1 MKLSNVAFTG
11 SINISGSLVL
21 PNGTANLRPSN
32 PQTGSLFI
40 ETSPSGSNLLV
51 YNGQSGSGWEIAGI
65 QTEPK
70 LYIPPPSGDIEYL
83 VVAGGGGAAK
93 GGGGAGGYLSSSLSS
108 IPSGST
114 ITVTVGAGGTGIVSD
129 TSAGNTANQGGSSSL
144 ASSEFSTVA
153 AIGGGGGAIAYYGVG
168 GDGGSG
174 GGGAG
179 LDATGDGD
187 GGSGT
192 AGQGFDGGTGKY
204 TTNYG
209 GLYAMGGG
217 GGASEVGSDA
227 QNTTVNGSA
236 KNGGDGGDGKQSKIT
251 GTTTYYAG
259 GGGGGVHGDSTG
271 YVTGDGGQG
280 GGADAADQPGSNGQ
294 NAGNA
299 GTANTGGGGG
309 GAASLASYSGQTG
322 GQGGSGI
329 VVLAY
334 DSGSITA
341 TGGIAKSRSDGH
353 VYHTFNSSGTLTVG
367 GSTFNTVLN
376 GENFGILLF
385 SGDNANPRSITGLGF
400 DPGMV
405 WVKNR
410 HNGGENHGMGDIL
423 RTTGKILYPNLT
435 LTETSGEYITPIT
448 DGVKITTGNNNYS
461 GNDYVAW
468 CWKAGGSGVSN
479 SNGSITST
487 VSANQAAGFSIV
499 TYAGNSASSATI
511 GHGLSSAPQLIW
523 VKGRNVTAGW
533 PTMFNDGSY
542 SNYGIRLNES
552 GVDTNNATVFFN
564 NTAPTDTVFSVGG
577 SDEVNDGYNYVAYCF
592 HSVPGYQKV
601 GSYTGTGS
609 AGLEVTLGFQARFI
623 MVKKVAPSGDRWLIA
638 DTSRGPATN
647 NDEFIDAT
655 DSLSERDFNCTNG
668 ITFGSNSFT
677 VNTTDGSFNSSGGTY
692 IYLAIA

>member
-1 MKLSNVAFTG
+1 MRLSNVAFTG

-32 PQTGSLFI
+32 AQTGSLFV
-40 ETSPSGSNLLV
+40 ETSSSGSNLLV

-114 ITVTVGAGGTGIVSD
+114 ITITVGAGGTGIVSD

-251 GTTTYYAG
+251 GTATYYAG

-309 GAASLASYSGQTG
+309 GAASLVSYSGQTG

-341 TGGIAKSRSDGH
+341 TGGVAKSRSDGH

-367 GSTFNTVLN
+367 GPDDPSVLN
-376 GENFGILLF
+376 GDNFGAITYVGDRPTNAAKTGMGFKADLIIIKGRSFSDHWSVLDSSRGANVLGTNSTDAQASF
-385 SGDNANPRSITGLGF
+385 SGFTF
-400 DPGMV
+400 D
-405 WVKNR
+405 
-410 HNGGENHGMGDIL
+410 
-423 RTTGKILYPNLT
+423 
-435 LTETSGEYITPIT
+435 T
-448 DGVKITTGNNNYS
+448 DGFTVGSS
-461 GNDYVAW
+461 GQANSNGETHIAW
-468 CWKAGGSGVSN
+468 GWKATGGTTTSNGV
-479 SNGSITST
+479 GSITSA
-487 VSANQAAGFSIV
+487 VQANTAAGFSIV
-499 TYAGNSASSATI
+499 TYTGNGTSGATV
-511 GHGLSSAPQLIW
+511 GHGLSQTPDMVIA
-523 VKGRNVTAGW
+523 KGI
-533 PTMFNDGSY
+533 DGSNSSWWVHHVGLSSGYQLELNNSSAQTNY
-542 SNYGIRLNES
+542 SS
-552 GVDTNNATVFFN
+552 VFN
-564 NTAPTDTVFSVGG
+564 GTAPTSTVVTLGNG
-577 SDEVNDGYNYVAYCF
+577 DPNRNGNTQLLYCF
-592 HSVPGYQKV
+592 HSVSGYSKF
-601 GSYTGTGS
+601 GSYSGTGS
-609 AGLEVTLGFQARFI
+609 SLEITVGFSPRFVMI
-623 MVKKVAPSGDRWLIA
+623 KRYASSGDRWLVV
-638 DTSRGPATN
+638 DSFRGGATN
-647 NDEFIDAT
+647 NDSFLDFQDT
-655 DSLSERDFNCTNG
+655 LSERDMNATNG
-668 ITFGSNSFT
+668 LTFNANSFT
-677 VNTTDGSFNSSGGTY
+677 INTTDGALNNSAGSY
-692 IYLAIA
+692 IYWAIA